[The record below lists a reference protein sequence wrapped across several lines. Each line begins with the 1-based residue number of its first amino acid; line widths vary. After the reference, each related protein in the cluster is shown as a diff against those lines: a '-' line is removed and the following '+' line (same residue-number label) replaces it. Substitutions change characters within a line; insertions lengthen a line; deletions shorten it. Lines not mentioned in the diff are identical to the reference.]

1 MKAEIIAIGSELL
14 TPYHQDTNSLF
25 LTEKLNLLG
34 VEVSFKTVVGD
45 SRADLV
51 SVTRIALN
59 RSDIVVLMGGLGPTE
74 DDLTRESVSEAMRLP
89 LKRDANIVADLYAKF
104 ASRRIKMPENNQK
117 QADVLEGAVPL
128 PNANGTAPGQWL
140 DGQYE
145 GKDKFVMLLPGPPV
159 ELKPMF
165 EGQCMP
171 LLKVKLPPLFIATRL
186 LKVAMMGEG
195 ECDSRIAPIY
205 KKHEP
210 VQTTILFKHGEV
222 QIHLRARATTALQ
235 AQDMVEKL
243 AELIEDELGEH
254 VFSTGGETLEQIVG
268 YFLQMRGATLA
279 VAESCTG
286 GLVSQRITSIPG
298 SSRYFMGG
306 AVVYDNELKRLFADV
321 PPLMIQ
327 EHGAVSKPVAQA
339 LAEGIRKKCNTT
351 LGVGI
356 TGIAGPSGGSDE
368 KPVGLVFI
376 AITDG
381 RKTDVVERQFPGDR
395 EKVRQYAS
403 QLALDMIRRKLI

>member
-1 MKAEIIAIGSELL
+1 MNAEIIAIGSELL

-25 LTEKLNLLG
+25 LTENLNLLG

-59 RSDIVVLMGGLGPTE
+59 RSDIVILMGGLGPTE
-74 DDLTRESVSEAMRLP
+74 DDLTREAVSEAMRLP
-89 LKRDANIVADLYAKF
+89 IKRDANIVADLYAKF
-104 ASRRIKMPENNQK
+104 AARRIKMPENNQK
-117 QADVLEGAVPL
+117 QADVLEGAVSL
-128 PNANGTAPGQWL
+128 PNTNGTAPGQWL

-145 GKDKFVMLLPGPPV
+145 GKEKIVMLLPGPPV

-171 LLKVKLPPLFIATRL
+171 LLKVKLPPLFIGTRL

-195 ECDSRIAPIY
+195 ECDSRISPIY
-205 KKHEP
+205 KKHEN

-222 QIHLRARATTALQ
+222 QIHLRARSATALQ
-235 AQDMVEKL
+235 AQDLVEKL
-243 AELIEDELGEH
+243 AELIEDEFGEH
-254 VFSTGGETLEQIVG
+254 VFSTGGESLEQIVG
-268 YFLQMRGATLA
+268 YFLQMRSATLS

-327 EHGAVSKPVAQA
+327 EHGAVSKPVAIA

-351 LGVGI
+351 LGVGV
-356 TGIAGPSGGSDE
+356 TGIAGPGGGTDE
-368 KPVGLVFI
+368 KPVGLVYI